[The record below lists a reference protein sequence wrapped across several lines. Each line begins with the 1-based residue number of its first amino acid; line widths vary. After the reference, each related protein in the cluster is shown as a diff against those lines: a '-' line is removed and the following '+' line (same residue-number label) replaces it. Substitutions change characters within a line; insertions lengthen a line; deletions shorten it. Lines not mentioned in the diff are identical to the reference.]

1 MAKHLAHGQHAAG
14 TSSSSSSSKRL
25 KRLDE
30 LRRSVPYCTKAALEG
45 ILEDVAEKGLP
56 EVRTSKHMRLA
67 TDEALAECNQ
77 YGDLLLTSHVTLAD
91 GTTEPIKVT
100 NLLSFTYKALQGLP
114 LWRAILHCFEWS
126 ISKIWLC
133 KHGSQIFLGGLQWWM
148 FSRKP
153 ALSKGRKEAMGCPCH
168 LERAGVFAFE
178 QSAFVVSSVRG

>member
-14 TSSSSSSSKRL
+14 TSSSSSSKRL

-100 NLLSFTYKALQGLP
+100 NLLSFIYKAYHSGGQFYTALNEAFQKFGFTSMDHKFSLVVYSDECFPGNP
-114 LWRAILHCFEWS
+114 LSAKAEKKLWVVYAD
-126 ISKIWLC
+126 
-133 KHGSQIFLGGLQWWM
+133 
-148 FSRKP
+148 RK
-153 ALSKGRKEAMGCPCH
+153 S
-168 LERAGVFAFE
+168 
-178 QSAFVVSSVRG
+178 VV